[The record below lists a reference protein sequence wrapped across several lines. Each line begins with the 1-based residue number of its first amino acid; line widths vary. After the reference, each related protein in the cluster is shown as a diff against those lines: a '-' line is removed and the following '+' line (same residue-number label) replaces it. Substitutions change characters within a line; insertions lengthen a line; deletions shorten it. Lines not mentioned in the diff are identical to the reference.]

1 MPKRQKRPKRPK
13 LFVDTTSGKRRGRP
27 PKMAASEIVGRAN
40 SWRKMFWQAYLQTY
54 KNSERNKWVRDKPH
68 QWALSLL
75 AAKDAEEA
83 ERALE
88 SSPQKSTL
96 VRLIPLILE
105 VLKERGFPKRPKL
118 ALDYLVDSIAG
129 EGVVS
134 PRRSR
139 DICAQ
144 YRAEQRGKSRHRII
158 RYEYYVECSCGYKGP
173 ALNNACRKCGAE
185 IPLIHNYLLG
195 G

>member
-1 MPKRQKRPKRPK
+1 
-13 LFVDTTSGKRRGRP
+13 
-27 PKMAASEIVGRAN
+27 MAASEIVGRAN
-40 SWRKMFWQAYLQTY
+40 SWRDMFWQLRLELYN
-54 KNSERNKWVRDKPH
+54 KNPERNKWVRDTP
-68 QWALSLL
+68 QPWALSLL
-75 AAKDAEEA
+75 AVKTPEDA

-88 SSPQKSTL
+88 SSPQKSAL
-96 VRLIPLILE
+96 VRLIPVILE
-105 VLKERGFPKRPKL
+105 VLQERTFPKRPEL

-144 YRAEQRGKSRHRII
+144 YRAEQRRKSRHRII
-158 RYEYYVECSCGYKGP
+158 RYEYYVECSCGYKGA

-185 IPLIHNYLLG
+185 IPLIRDFLLG